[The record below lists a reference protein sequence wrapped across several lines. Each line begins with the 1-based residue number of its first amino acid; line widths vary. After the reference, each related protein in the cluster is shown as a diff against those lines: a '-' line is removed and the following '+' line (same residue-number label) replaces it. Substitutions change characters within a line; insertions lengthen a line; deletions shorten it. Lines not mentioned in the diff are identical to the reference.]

1 MMIIFNVNCTGDMQC
16 VYGLMILFSIL
27 GVKGTEVEEVKEISH
42 DDSEKKKADDL
53 WSAFKADVA
62 VPIKRLVIVYYSTVK

>member
-1 MMIIFNVNCTGDMQC
+1 MPKFIGFTHDTC
-16 VYGLMILFSIL
+16 IL
-27 GVKGTEVEEVKEISH
+27 GVKGTEMEEVKEVSH

-62 VPIKRLVIVYYSTVK
+62 VPIKRFVNVVIFNALS

>member
-1 MMIIFNVNCTGDMQC
+1 MQPN
-16 VYGLMILFSIL
+16 L
-27 GVKGTEVEEVKEISH
+27 GIKGTEVEEIKEVSH

-62 VPIKRLVIVYYSTVK
+62 VPIKRLVLSIS